1 MPTSALVLGSAV
13 VLLTALFAAA
23 YHFVPLYW
31 AYQATDGYKRA
42 DAVRHEAARLRA
54 ELRVAETPP
63 SAVPAEKIRAD
74 AYRDC
79 LRGTSVRALKSY
91 PGVGDVTVQRL
102 LDAGYLTLLDADGR
116 LTQPTFHVQEI
127 GPSRVAEIVNAARAE
142 LRKQRQ
148 DFDGGANPFARRA
161 AAEIARLTAER
172 DASVDRDRA
181 TAERMRQ
188 TLRELQ
194 PRLSAAGRVTFWAF
208 LKQRKVSPDQPWPCD
223 PALAALPPRAM
234 AVATLLPPPATPDL
248 PLARRPDPAPAVP
261 PPFPANVAAV
271 ATLLFGVARAD
282 GRLAAPERAAV
293 RRGLARFF
301 ETDPVLVRFIDPA
314 LDRLAAAALDLD
326 AALRLAVALPR
337 RERDLLRRCA
347 DDVASATATR
357 HAAKS
362 QMVQRLDRALTL
374 PGEVV
379 VPPPAPDPSELRSN
393 ALLDGLF
400 GSPEPA
406 TPAATPVAAGQG
418 LRDNALLDDVFGGR

>member
-1 MPTSALVLGSAV
+1 MPTPAYVIGFLVALLAA
-13 VLLTALFAAA
+13 LLAAA
-23 YHFVPLYW
+23 YYFVPLYW
-31 AYQATDGYKRA
+31 AYQATDAYRRA
-42 DAVRHEAARLRA
+42 DAARREAAQLRA

-63 SAVPAEKIRAD
+63 AAVPAGAIRAD

-79 LRGTSVRALKSY
+79 LRGTSVRVLKSY

-116 LTQPTFHVQEI
+116 LTQPTFRVPEV
-127 GPSRVAEIVNAARAE
+127 GPSRVAEVVNAARAE
-142 LRKQRQ
+142 LRKQRR

-161 AAEIARLTAER
+161 AAEVARLTGHR
-172 DASVDRDRA
+172 DA
-181 TAERMRQ
+181 
-188 TLRELQ
+188 TLSYDVANAARLRSALTQLQ
-194 PRLSAAGRVTFWAF
+194 PRLTAAGHVTFWAYW
-208 LKQRKVSPDQPWPCD
+208 KHRQVSPGQPWPCD
-223 PALAALPPRAM
+223 AALVTPPVTV
-234 AVATLLPPPATPDL
+234 VAQPIPPSVVPPV
-248 PLARRPDPAPAVP
+248 PPP
-261 PPFPANVAAV
+261 PPFPVNVEAV

>member
-208 LKQRKVSPDQPWPCD
+208 LKQRKVSPGQAWPCD
-223 PALAALPPRAM
+223 PALAAPPPRAM
-234 AVATLLPPPATPDL
+234 AVAALLSPPVVPTVPL
-248 PLARRPDPAPAVP
+248 PR
-261 PPFPANVAAV
+261 PFPANVAAV